1 MYYNRCKEELSLQ
14 GDYMEDINM
23 TLRKDYGHGL
33 FLKIVV
39 TDVYFQDGDT
49 YFTGNII
56 EHNDKVWYGI
66 KQYTIVMDEN
76 VIVVEV

>member
-1 MYYNRCKEELSLQ
+1 M
-14 GDYMEDINM
+14 
-23 TLRKDYGHGL
+23 
-33 FLKIVV
+33 
-39 TDVYFQDGDT
+39 YFQDGDT

>member
-1 MYYNRCKEELSLQ
+1 
-14 GDYMEDINM
+14 M
-23 TLRKDYGHGL
+23 TLRKDYEHGL

-56 EHNDKVWYGI
+56 EHNYPVWDGI
-66 KQYTIVMDEN
+66 KSYTIVMDEN
-76 VIVVEV
+76 VSVLEV